1 VACHVPVAEH
11 WCPLSRPQ
19 CASVPIVIKDES
31 VACRDDIAPGKFSL
45 RTPWQQIYPGTFAEG
60 VLDIKIDW
68 SSADIDSLDLST
80 LRRDWVV
87 HSDDGAIDVDARMA
101 LTDDELDALLV
112 AIWHVTGNDYSEAR
126 AGERAVLTVE
136 VSNEP
141 GADDENHVVVSVTNR
156 GTSPAYKVVAHL
168 KSKVKRLE
176 GIKLSFGR
184 IDRAETKR
192 KTKTLGM
199 AGETDE
205 PNPTV
210 VVEVTS
216 SNAPPASASNT
227 IRLKSKHARVVPP
240 ELSCSSPDKQVAP
253 GQRIHIECEESN
265 PGDAPIRGGLCQLAV
280 SKVIPGSTECPADL
294 PPHEKRKFE
303 LDPAVP
309 ADAKPGP
316 LTVTLTMT
324 APGLPPAQQ
333 EIVIEVVELIEPP
346 KLCKQS
352 ELTIEDFRKK
362 QQRLREL
369 VTAGRITQPE
379 SNDYLAE
386 WWSCVRQH

>member
-1 VACHVPVAEH
+1 
-11 WCPLSRPQ
+11 
-19 CASVPIVIKDES
+19 
-31 VACRDDIAPGKFSL
+31 
-45 RTPWQQIYPGTFAEG
+45 
-60 VLDIKIDW
+60 
-68 SSADIDSLDLST
+68 
-80 LRRDWVV
+80 
-87 HSDDGAIDVDARMA
+87 MA

-227 IRLKSKHARVVPP
+227 IRLKS
-240 ELSCSSPDKQVAP
+240 
-253 GQRIHIECEESN
+253 
-265 PGDAPIRGGLCQLAV
+265 
-280 SKVIPGSTECPADL
+280 
-294 PPHEKRKFE
+294 
-303 LDPAVP
+303 
-309 ADAKPGP
+309 
-316 LTVTLTMT
+316 
-324 APGLPPAQQ
+324 
-333 EIVIEVVELIEPP
+333 
-346 KLCKQS
+346 
-352 ELTIEDFRKK
+352 
-362 QQRLREL
+362 
-369 VTAGRITQPE
+369 
-379 SNDYLAE
+379 
-386 WWSCVRQH
+386 